1 MTAHCMQPTQYSYL
15 VFYLLLAEGPGT
27 VTRQVKCMRIESS
40 HYATIITNCEDS
52 SCCATFGDGTSI
64 IAKPQGSYQVG
75 QVVKQGLS
83 NVSVLWLTEHTLQGQ
98 WEFLQWHQLL
108 LSALP

>member
-1 MTAHCMQPTQYSYL
+1 
-15 VFYLLLAEGPGT
+15 
-27 VTRQVKCMRIESS
+27 MRIESS

-75 QVVKQGLS
+75 LVGKPGLMHV
-83 NVSVLWLTEHTLQGQ
+83 NVPRVTSAGTVRISAVTPSVPLLTHSPETL
-98 WEFLQWHQLL
+98 LML
-108 LSALP
+108 LSICLFNLF